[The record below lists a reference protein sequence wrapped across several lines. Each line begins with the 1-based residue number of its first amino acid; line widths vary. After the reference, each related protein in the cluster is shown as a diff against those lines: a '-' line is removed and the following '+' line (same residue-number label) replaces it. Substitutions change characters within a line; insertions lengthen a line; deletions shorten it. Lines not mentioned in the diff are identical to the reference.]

1 MGRIF
6 RGENTVKVDA
16 KGRVSIPALF
26 RPVIQD
32 SDPNWSA
39 GKQPELIIVY
49 GDHRRDFLEC
59 FTVEAMQ
66 EVDEKIARLPR
77 GSKPRRLLEHMF
89 QGQSL
94 PTSVDDTGR
103 IVLPAKLR
111 KKLDLE
117 DEAFFIA
124 AGDTFQIW
132 KPETY
137 QAKRLADVTEWLD
150 EFPEDFDPLT
160 LLDTPDGG

>member
-1 MGRIF
+1 VGRVF
-6 RGENTVKVDA
+6 RGESTVKVDA

-26 RPVIQD
+26 RPVIQEC
-32 SDPNWSA
+32 DPSWTA
-39 GKQPELIIVY
+39 GKQPELVIVY

-59 FTVEAMQ
+59 YTIEAIQ

-77 GSKPRRLLEHMF
+77 GSKQRRLLEHMF

-94 PTSVDDTGR
+94 PTSVDETGR

-160 LLDTPDGG
+160 LLDAPDGG

>member
-1 MGRIF
+1 
-6 RGENTVKVDA
+6 
-16 KGRVSIPALF
+16 
-26 RPVIQD
+26 
-32 SDPNWSA
+32 
-39 GKQPELIIVY
+39 
-49 GDHRRDFLEC
+49 
-59 FTVEAMQ
+59 MQ

>member
-1 MGRIF
+1 MGRVF
-6 RGENTVKVDA
+6 RGESTHKVDA

-26 RPVIQD
+26 RRVIEAC
-32 SDPNWSA
+32 DPNWSA
-39 GKQPELIIVY
+39 GQQPELIIVY

-59 FTVEAMQ
+59 YTIEAMQ

-77 GSKPRRLLEHMF
+77 GSKERRYLEHMF

-111 KKLDLE
+111 KKLDLG

-137 QAKRLADVTEWLD
+137 EAKRLADVTDWLD
-150 EFPEDFDPLT
+150 EFPEDFDPLI
-160 LLDTPDGG
+160 LLDRPDGG